1 MSITPARIESRLL
14 ELSKEIDESHEDLVK
29 AENEYNLAKA
39 SLEINMAKSRMKNAH
54 PDLKMTAVMREDQAL
69 IDNESNHIRLAQA
82 EAVVKASR
90 ANVQRIRT
98 QVDIAR
104 SIAVSVRTS
113 MEM

>member
-14 ELSKEIDESHEDLVK
+14 ELSKEIDESHESLVT

-39 SLEINMAKSRMKNAH
+39 SLEINMAKSRMKNSH
-54 PDLKMTAVMREDQAL
+54 PDLKMTAVMREDQAI
-69 IDNESNHIRLAQA
+69 IDNEANHLRLAQA
-82 EAVVKASR
+82 EAIVKATR